1 MKKLFFTVA
10 ALIITV
16 FVINSCKHEVPVL
29 TVDTTPIP
37 GPVANNGVC
46 FESEI
51 LPLFQ
56 SNCAKSGC
64 HDAATH
70 TEDLILDSYANI
82 MRKYIIPGKADN
94 SKLYRVLFETGKDK
108 MPPAPNAD
116 LTAAQKALIGK
127 WINEGAKN
135 TINCNNTCDSNQFK
149 YGANISI
156 IINSYCTGCHSGT
169 AASGNI
175 DLSTYNTVKIQA
187 ANGRLVG
194 AVTHAAGYSAMPK
207 NANKLS
213 DCQITQIKKWVAAGA
228 LNN

>member
-1 MKKLFFTVA
+1 MKKLLFTVTV
-10 ALIITV
+10 LTVTV
-16 FVINSCKHEVPVL
+16 FVINSCKHEVPAL
-29 TVDTTPIP
+29 AVDTTPIP

-70 TEDLILDSYANI
+70 TEDLVLDSYANI
-82 MRKYIIPGKADN
+82 IRKDIIPGKADN

-135 TINCNNTCDSNQFK
+135 TTNCNNTCDSNQFK

-187 ANGRLVG
+187 TNGRLVG

>member
-1 MKKLFFTVA
+1 MKKLLFTA
-10 ALIITV
+10 AVLTVTV
-16 FVINSCKHEVPVL
+16 FVVNSCKHEVPVL

-70 TEDLILDSYANI
+70 TEELILDSYANI
-82 MRKYIIPGKADN
+82 IRKDIVPGKADN

-135 TINCNNTCDSNQFK
+135 TTNCNNTCDSNQFK

-194 AVTHAAGYSAMPK
+194 AVSHAAGYSAMPK

-213 DCQITQIKKWVAAGA
+213 DCQITQIKKWVEAGA